1 MEDALRFLRT
11 YEMWIYSILALAG
24 LVYIRRFILAWD
36 ELRAAAFGLE
46 RESAQAKLNHAASM
60 LVLLLITA
68 VIIFSVV
75 SFVVPALPGSI
86 PLLTPT
92 VNLAATATQ
101 TLPAEE
107 DTSLLVET
115 SMETGETVN
124 TPLPTPQGE
133 GCTAGQV
140 EITAPQDGSEI
151 SGVVIVMGTAHI
163 SNFGFYKFEVARP
176 GETIWLPVQA
186 GQVSKQNQELG
197 QWDTR
202 TLASGDY
209 MLRLV
214 VSDNQGVEMPPCVI
228 RVRINNPVTP

>member
-24 LVYIRRFILAWD
+24 LIYIRRFIIAWD

-46 RESAQAKLNHAASM
+46 RESAQARLNQAAGM

-68 VIIFSVV
+68 VIIFSIV
-75 SFVVPALPGSI
+75 SFVVPGLPGSI

-92 VNLAATATQ
+92 VNLAATSTQ
-101 TLPAEE
+101 TLPAKV
-107 DTSLLVET
+107 DLSLSAES
-115 SMETGETVN
+115 SMETSVTEN
-124 TPLPTPQGE
+124 TPMPAPQGE
-133 GCTAGQV
+133 GCTAGQI

-151 SGVVIVMGTAHI
+151 SGVVVVMGTADI
-163 SNFGFYKFEVARP
+163 PNFGFYKFEVARP

-186 GQVSKQNQELG
+186 GQAIKQNQELG

-202 TLASGDY
+202 TLAAGDY